1 MGGGKGEKIV
11 RGSPMVLADA
21 IYPLPHLP
29 TANLCHLS
37 LPLDFQPSILPDLQ
51 PSTSVRSSSDL
62 RKK

>member
-29 TANLCHLS
+29 SRCPMTSHIAFCTS
-37 LPLDFQPSILPDLQ
+37 RRPYLQ
-51 PSTSVRSSSDL
+51 TSRPPAVHSRT
-62 RKK
+62 RI